1 MITLCVYRDVSGMF
15 TTESRLGGVRDEL
28 GGRGGPEAEGQGA
41 ETRCVRAAGRGGC
54 KDQVCEGSEVDGKDH
69 KVSPWAELPWKWGTC

>member
-41 ETRCVRAAGRGGC
+41 ETRCVRAGPGAEIRCASVQGRWGG
-54 KDQVCEGSEVDGKDH
+54 EGRPRPCAYD
-69 KVSPWAELPWKWGTC
+69 L

>member
-1 MITLCVYRDVSGMF
+1 MF

-54 KDQVCEGSEVDGKDH
+54 KDQVCEGSGVGQVQRPGVQGQQGREGR
-69 KVSPWAELPWKWGTC
+69 PRLCL

>member
-1 MITLCVYRDVSGMF
+1 MITLCLYRDVSGMF

-41 ETRCVRAAGRGGC
+41 ETRCVKAAGRGWG
-54 KDQVCEGSEVDGKDH
+54 G
-69 KVSPWAELPWKWGTC
+69 WAMRL